1 MSDFSGKHV
10 LVTGGS
16 QGIGY
21 ETAKA
26 FADAGADVTITGTR
40 TSAVDYE
47 DDLSAFRYVQCDVSD
62 ADQRAALCNGIA
74 ALDVLVNNAGMG
86 GGAKE
91 FEMDTFR
98 HVLEVNLMSIHDIS
112 NRLFPL
118 LEESRGNIVNIGS
131 CASFLSIPNAPA
143 YTTSKAAVLGITRA
157 QADQGAKV
165 GVRANM
171 VAPGFIETRM
181 TSGLDGNAEFKA
193 KLLRTIPMR
202 RMGTPGEMASI
213 VLFLAS
219 DGASYITGQ
228 SLIADGGLVLH

>member
-1 MSDFSGKHV
+1 MIEFTGKHV

-26 FADAGADVTITGTR
+26 FADAGAEVTITGTR
-40 TSAVDYE
+40 AAVSDYD
-47 DDLSAFRYVQCDVSD
+47 DDLSGFAYISCDVSD
-62 ADQRAALCNGIA
+62 AEQRAALCDGIEK
-74 ALDVLVNNAGMG
+74 LDVLVNNAGLG
-86 GGAKE
+86 GGEKE
-91 FEMDTFR
+91 FEMETFR
-98 HVLEVNLMSIHDIS
+98 HVLEVNLMAIHDIT

-118 LEESRGNIVNIGS
+118 LDQSGGNIVNIGS

-157 QADQGAKV
+157 QADQGAKA

-181 TSGLDGNAEFKA
+181 TSGLDENEAFKA

-202 RMGTPGEMASI
+202 RMGTPDEIAPVI
-213 VLFLAS
+213 LFLAS
-219 DGASYITGQ
+219 GGASYITGQ
-228 SLIADGGLVLH
+228 SLIVDGGLVLH

>member
-1 MSDFSGKHV
+1 MSDFAGKHV

-26 FADAGADVTITGTR
+26 FAGAGADVTITGTR
-40 TSAVDYE
+40 GTASDY
-47 DDLSAFRYVQCDVSD
+47 DGDLSAFRYVRCDVSD
-62 ADQRAALCNGIA
+62 DAQRAALCDGIER
-74 ALDVLVNNAGMG
+74 LDVLVNNAGMG
-86 GGAKE
+86 GGSKE
-91 FEMDTFR
+91 FEMETFR
-98 HVLEVNLMSIHDIS
+98 HVLEVNLMAIHDIT

-118 LEESRGNIVNIGS
+118 LEKSGGNIVNIGS

-157 QADQGAKV
+157 QADHGAKR

-181 TSGLDGNAEFKA
+181 TSDLDENAEFKA
-193 KLLRTIPMR
+193 KLIRTIPMR
-202 RMGTPGEMASI
+202 RMGTPDEMAPI

-228 SLIADGGLVLH
+228 SLIVDGGLVLH

>member
-1 MSDFSGKHV
+1 MSDFTGKHV

-26 FADAGADVTITGTR
+26 FAEAGADVTITGTR
-40 TSAVDYE
+40 ASASDYD
-47 DDLSAFRYVQCDVSD
+47 DDLSAFNYISCDVSD
-62 ADQRAALCNGIA
+62 DAQRAALCDGIEQ
-74 ALDVLVNNAGMG
+74 LDVLVNNAGMG
-86 GGAKE
+86 GGPQE

-98 HVLEVNLMSIHDIS
+98 KVLEVNLMSIHDIAT
-112 NRLFPL
+112 RLFPL
-118 LEESRGNIVNIGS
+118 LEKSGGNIVNIGS

-157 QADQGAKV
+157 QADHGAKR

-181 TSGLDGNAEFKA
+181 TSGLDENQAFKE

-202 RMGTPGEMASI
+202 RMGNPEEMAPI

>member
-1 MSDFSGKHV
+1 MSDFTGKHV

-26 FADAGADVTITGTR
+26 FAEAGADVTITGTR
-40 TSAVDYE
+40 ASASDYD
-47 DDLSAFRYVQCDVSD
+47 DDLSAFKYISCDVSD
-62 ADQRAALCNGIA
+62 DAQRAALCGGIEQ
-74 ALDVLVNNAGMG
+74 LDVLVNNAGMG
-86 GGAKE
+86 GGPQE

-98 HVLEVNLMSIHDIS
+98 KVLEVNLMSIHDIAT
-112 NRLFPL
+112 RLFPL
-118 LEESRGNIVNIGS
+118 LEKSGGNIVNIGS

-157 QADQGAKV
+157 QADHGAKR

-181 TSGLDGNAEFKA
+181 TSGLDENAEFKA
-193 KLLRTIPMR
+193 KLVRTIPMR
-202 RMGTPGEMASI
+202 RMGTPDEMAPI

>member
-1 MSDFSGKHV
+1 MIEFTGKHV

-26 FADAGADVTITGTR
+26 FADAGAEVKITGTR
-40 TSAVDYE
+40 AAVSDYD
-47 DDLSAFRYVQCDVSD
+47 DDLSGFAYISCDVSD
-62 ADQRAALCNGIA
+62 AEQRAALCDGIEK
-74 ALDVLVNNAGMG
+74 LDVLVNNAGLG
-86 GGAKE
+86 GGEKE
-91 FEMDTFR
+91 FEMETFR
-98 HVLEVNLMSIHDIS
+98 HVLEVNLMAIHDIT

-118 LEESRGNIVNIGS
+118 LDQSGGNIVNIGS

-157 QADQGAKV
+157 QADQGAKA

-181 TSGLDGNAEFKA
+181 TSGLDENEAFKA

-202 RMGTPGEMASI
+202 RMGTPDEIAPVI
-213 VLFLAS
+213 LFLAS
-219 DGASYITGQ
+219 GGASYITGQ
-228 SLIADGGLVLH
+228 SLIVDGGLVLH